1 MEEIF
6 KIILVCLL
14 FAAVFEIVSPH
25 DDTKSVKK
33 NTTHTECYYDADGNE
48 FCVDKY
54 VREEPDI
61 DPYYGW
67 SYD

>member
-1 MEEIF
+1 MAKKEVVIMEEIF

-33 NTTHTECYYDADGNE
+33 IQLIQNVIMMLMEMN
-48 FCVDKY
+48 FVL
-54 VREEPDI
+54 I
-61 DPYYGW
+61 
-67 SYD
+67 SM